1 MPTRRVSPK
10 FLALQRKQLD
20 ARLRPRTV
28 ARLIEP
34 PKEGWIRTIRTA
46 LGMTAAQLGR
56 RLGTSPQAV
65 LDLERS
71 EAADKIS
78 LASLRKAA
86 LALGCDL
93 VVAMVP
99 KTSLESTVQ
108 RQAQQKAAQETN
120 RTVHTMRL
128 EAQNQGVERSLDPEG
143 VKGWLTTRISRL
155 WD

>member
-1 MPTRRVSPK
+1 MPAKRLSPQ

-20 ARLRPRTV
+20 ARLRPRDV

-34 PKEGWIRTIRTA
+34 PKQGWIRTIRTA

-56 RLGTSPQAV
+56 RLGTSPQAA

-78 LASLRKAA
+78 LATLRKAA
-86 LALGCDL
+86 RALDCDL

-99 KTSLESTVQ
+99 KTSLENTVQ
-108 RQAQQKAAQETN
+108 RQAQLKASRDTN
-120 RTVHTMRL
+120 RVVHTMRL
-128 EAQNQGVERSLDPEG
+128 EAQDEGVETSVDAEQA
-143 VKGWLTTRISRL
+143 KGWLTTRIGRL

>member
-1 MPTRRVSPK
+1 MPTRRISPK

-34 PKEGWIRTIRTA
+34 PKKGWIRTIRTA

-71 EAADKIS
+71 EAADRIS

-128 EAQNQGVERSLDPEG
+128 EAQDQGVERSLDPEI
-143 VKGWLTTRISRL
+143 VKEWLTTRTGRL

>member
-1 MPTRRVSPK
+1 MPTRRISPK

-20 ARLRPRTV
+20 ARLRPRNV
-28 ARLIEP
+28 VRLIEP

-46 LGMTAAQLGR
+46 LGMTAAQLSR

-99 KTSLESTVQ
+99 KTSLESTVL
-108 RQAQQKAAQETN
+108 RQARQKAAQETD
-120 RTVHTMRL
+120 RIVHTMRL
-128 EAQNQGVERSLDPEG
+128 EAQDQGVERSLDPES
-143 VKGWLTTRISRL
+143 VNGWLTTRIGRL

>member
-86 LALGCDL
+86 LAMGCDL